1 MSLSAS
7 PTPVGVTAS
16 ISPTP
21 VTSGGSGTLTVSTTT
36 AAAAGTFTLTITGSA
51 ASGSHTTTVSVT
63 VTAPGGTCTATSQLL
78 GNPGFESGNT
88 TWTST
93 PAVID
98 GTTAGSAPRTGTFK
112 AWLNGY
118 GRTHT
123 DDLYQT
129 VTIPAGACSAT
140 LSFWLKITTAETT
153 TTTAYD
159 KLTVTVR
166 DGAGTVLSTLATY
179 SNLNK
184 STTYVQKT
192 FDLTS
197 FKGQT
202 VRIQFHGTEDVTLQ
216 TSFFIDDTALNVT
229 Q

>member
-1 MSLSAS
+1 
-7 PTPVGVTAS
+7 
-16 ISPTP
+16 
-21 VTSGGSGTLTVSTTT
+21 
-36 AAAAGTFTLTITGSA
+36 
-51 ASGSHTTTVSVT
+51 VT

-78 GNPGFESGNT
+78 GNPGFECGNT

-112 AWLNGY
+112 AWLDGY

-129 VTIPAGACSAT
+129 VTIPTGACSAT

-184 STTYVQKT
+184 STTYV
-192 FDLTS
+192 
-197 FKGQT
+197 
-202 VRIQFHGTEDVTLQ
+202 
-216 TSFFIDDTALNVT
+216 
-229 Q
+229 